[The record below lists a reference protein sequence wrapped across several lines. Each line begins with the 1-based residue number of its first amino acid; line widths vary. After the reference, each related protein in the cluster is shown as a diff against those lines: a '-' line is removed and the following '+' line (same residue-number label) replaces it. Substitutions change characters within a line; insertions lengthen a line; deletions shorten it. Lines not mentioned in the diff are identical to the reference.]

1 MSYNFRR
8 QSVATEA
15 VRQIFGIH
23 KGYYH
28 IKYHKK
34 NEASASLWNSVAKKY
49 SNNSYEICVGD
60 EPFDDGTEAT
70 VLFFEVK

>member
-1 MSYNFRR
+1 MR
-8 QSVATEA
+8 QAP
-15 VRQIFGIH
+15 RFGT
-23 KGYYH
+23 
-28 IKYHKK
+28 
-34 NEASASLWNSVAKKY
+34 ALQKKY